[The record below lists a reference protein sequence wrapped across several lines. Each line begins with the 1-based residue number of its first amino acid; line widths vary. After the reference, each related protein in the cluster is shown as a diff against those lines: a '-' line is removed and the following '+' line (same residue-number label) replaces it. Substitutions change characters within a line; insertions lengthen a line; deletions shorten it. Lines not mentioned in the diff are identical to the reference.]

1 MFWTKCI
8 LKMVAPPRWRY
19 RVGDK
24 INKIIHSGDTLIYC
38 FNIPLMSQS
47 MDLWRRSCKMFSKS
61 FQESMQN
68 KGILI
73 LSLPLF
79 FVLIQICEHIIP
91 LSAGLQGLMDN
102 IELTTNFDRSML

>member
-1 MFWTKCI
+1 
-8 LKMVAPPRWRY
+8 
-19 RVGDK
+19 
-24 INKIIHSGDTLIYC
+24 
-38 FNIPLMSQS
+38 
-47 MDLWRRSCKMFSKS
+47 MFSKS